1 MKPSRILFI
10 RRDNVGDLVCT
21 TPAIRAVRQAFPVA
35 KIGVLAN
42 SYNAPI
48 LAGNPDIDCVYV
60 YEKAKHAS
68 GKSRAR
74 VHLENARTFWRLRR
88 ERYDAAIGC
97 GSPSPRIGRFAFLA
111 GARERIG
118 FVDVGSGGDPAGRP
132 YYTRPIAEPAV
143 DEHEVIRTHRLLE
156 PLGIANPP
164 GDLVL
169 VPDPAEQERFE
180 FARALHPGRGGRPLI
195 AVAISARIERNKWP
209 IEKFGSLIDEIV
221 RRALG
226 TPLLLWAPGPKTSP
240 AFPGDDEAA
249 GSLLSRFGDGAWGYR
264 TETLAALV
272 AAVSRADLVVTPDT
286 GTLHIAAACKKPT
299 VALMTREKSLRWY
312 PWNTPHV
319 VLACGDQVG
328 PVAVDEVLGA
338 VGRLA
343 AGLQCP
349 R

>member
-1 MKPSRILFI
+1 MNPSKVLFI
-10 RRDNVGDLVCT
+10 RRDNIGDLICT
-21 TPAIRAVRQAFPVA
+21 TPAIRAVRGAFPGA

-42 SYNAPI
+42 TYNAPV
-48 LAGNPDIDCVYV
+48 LAGNPDIDQVYV
-60 YEKAKHAS
+60 YEKAKHAP
-68 GKSRAR
+68 GKDRVR

-97 GSPSPRIGRFAFLA
+97 GSSSPRIGRFTFLT

-118 FVDVGSGGDPAGRP
+118 FVGPGGNKLS
-132 YYTRPIAEPAV
+132 YTHPIAEPSV
-143 DEHEVIRTHRLLE
+143 VEHEVVRTHRLLE
-156 PLGIANPP
+156 PLGITSPP

-169 VPDPAEQERFE
+169 VPDPGEQERFDR
-180 FARALHPGRGGRPLI
+180 ARALHPGIGGRPLI

-209 IEKFGSLIDEIV
+209 LEKFESLIGEVV
-221 RRALG
+221 RRDMG

-240 AFPGDDEAA
+240 TYPGDDEAA
-249 GSLLSRFGDGAWGYR
+249 SLLLGRFGEKVLAYR
-264 TETLAALV
+264 TETLAALI
-272 AAVSRADLVVTPDT
+272 AAVSRSDLVVTPDT
-286 GTLHIAAACKKPT
+286 GALHIAAACRKPT
-299 VALMTREKSLRWY
+299 AALMTRDKSFRWH

-343 AGLQCP
+343 AGSGCP
-349 R
+349 C